1 MKKLSL
7 IFLFSIFAMF
17 LNAQSDVYLKVKKA
31 IQENYP
37 EISLENKLIAINNWS
52 ANNQESREANKEFN
66 RIYKIYEFA
75 KLKGGL
81 KGLVCVSINDEGDGA
96 SIILNKDGASKLL
109 QLNKIEISTPNSNV
123 VFDDKGNEVY
133 KNISSDKIFESIN
146 KLITR

>member
-52 ANNQESREANKEFN
+52 SNNQESREANKEFN

-81 KGLVCVSINDEGDGA
+81 KGLVCVSINNEGDAA